1 MKSAALFFCSLL
13 LLTASLALAQDFKN
27 ISTDELKE
35 KITRKE
41 NILIVDTRTSQ
52 EYVHGHLPTAIN
64 IPPPQF
70 RFIENQLPADK
81 TVPIAFYCRG
91 YS

>member
-1 MKSAALFFCSLL
+1 MKIAVFFFCSLL
-13 LLTASLALAQDFKN
+13 LLTASIAVAQDFKN

-35 KITRKE
+35 KIAKKE

-52 EYVHGHLPTAIN
+52 EYMSGHLPTAIN
-64 IPPPQF
+64 IAPPQF
-70 RFIENQLPADK
+70 RFIENQLPKDK
-81 TVPIAFYCRG
+81 NIPIAFYCRG